1 MGIIYLTPS
10 RKSAI
15 FGLLVA
21 ETTAKYRRKE
31 KMTYTRYEIAVN
43 DKSNRFENRIELE
56 ELIAK
61 AIQSYGLKVGVDV
74 DVVTTDVVGVNVC
87 RKCGTGRR
95 DGVMIVCC
103 M

>member
-1 MGIIYLTPS
+1 
-10 RKSAI
+10 
-15 FGLLVA
+15 
-21 ETTAKYRRKE
+21 
-31 KMTYTRYEIAVN
+31 MTYTRYEIAVN

-87 RKCGTGRR
+87 RKFGTGRR